1 MSWKGTTKAFGR
13 LPQRI
18 ATKTGL
24 RTETK
29 DIRFDDIQTRFNEM
43 TKQTEKL
50 HDDAKKFRDGVSNML
65 NHQANFAD
73 LLVELYNPITSEEAS
88 DGVVTRRTKTPAQ
101 AMKATEEY
109 AKLMSEVRD
118 TILSELDSVDRRIIM
133 PATEFLDVIKIIKKT
148 VTKREHKKV
157 DYDRYQN
164 SVKKLKDKKDKSL
177 SEEKQLHKYE
187 DQLER
192 ATQEY
197 DHYNEMLK
205 KELPLFFEYRVEFI
219 EPIFECFYH
228 MQLRIYGL
236 LFEQFEQLAELGYF
250 DFESDIIDGF
260 DKKIVDA
267 KEQLED
273 ITLFKRSKQ
282 NKKQDESSRKQSSIR
297 ESARTG
303 SSGQVPTYSKDHIE
317 EDDEPPAYTPTP
329 VRAQPP
335 PPPPVSRK
343 PKPVRYVVALY
354 DYDATADGDLSFRKD
369 DKIELIKRTPDANDW
384 WTGKLN
390 GVTGVFPGNYV
401 AEL

>member
-1 MSWKGTTKAFGR
+1 
-13 LPQRI
+13 
-18 ATKTGL
+18 
-24 RTETK
+24 
-29 DIRFDDIQTRFNEM
+29 M

-118 TILSELDSVDRRIIM
+118 TILSELDSIDRRIIM

-369 DKIELIKRTPDANDW
+369 DKIELIKRTPDVNDW

-390 GVTGVFPGNYV
+390 GVTGVFPGNFNI
-401 AEL
+401 

>member
-29 DIRFDDIQTRFNEM
+29 DI
-43 TKQTEKL
+43 
-50 HDDAKKFRDGVSNML
+50 RDGVSNML